1 MGCGSFSK
9 SAWHDYA
16 MRTNLSRASTTGGRG
31 SIYSASSL
39 NPEFDP
45 KNITVRECRDSADH
59 PNSMPL
65 IIGCDVTGSMSPV
78 LRSVIQGLGTLNAEL
93 QNRDM
98 NDVAVCYMGIGDC
111 AANDRA
117 PLQVTQFE
125 SDIRQ
130 AEALQKIWLE
140 QRGGSNESES
150 YILPWYF
157 AANYIK
163 ADAIDKGKRGTL
175 ITFGDECC
183 PSELTKAQIKKVFGH
198 EIQDD
203 KLTAD
208 QLLTAVSR
216 NWDVYHLI
224 IEEGNFYSNR
234 YGIDSRRQSRCE
246 QSWAFMGQNVINVS
260 DYRKLPEIIVS
271 LMAIKCGADV
281 KEVINSWDGTTAVVV
296 DHAVGKMANVST
308 GSDII
313 EFD

>member
-1 MGCGSFSK
+1 MGGGTWTK
-9 SAWHDYA
+9 SAWRDYSH
-16 MRTNLSRASTTGGRG
+16 RTSIDTASTTGGRG
-31 SIYSASSL
+31 SIYSASRL
-39 NPEFDP
+39 NPKLDP
-45 KNITVRECRDSADH
+45 KNITVRECRDNADH

-78 LRSVIQGLGTLNAEL
+78 LRSVIQGLGTLNTEL
-93 QNRDM
+93 QKRDM

-111 AANDRA
+111 AASDRA

-130 AEALQKIWLE
+130 AEALSQIWLE

-157 AANYIK
+157 AANYVQ
-163 ADAIDKGKRGTL
+163 ADAINKGKRGTL

-183 PSELTKAQIKKVFGH
+183 PTKLTKAQIEKVFGKT
-198 EIQDD
+198 IQDEE
-203 KLTAD
+203 LTAE

-216 NWDVYHLI
+216 DWDVYHLI

-234 YGIDSRRQSRCE
+234 YGIDSGRRARCD
-246 QSWAFMGQNVINVS
+246 QSWSFMGQNVLNVS
-260 DYRKLPEIIVS
+260 DYNKIPEIIVS

-281 KEVINSWDGTTAVVV
+281 KEVVKSWDGTTAMVV

-308 GSDII
+308 GTDII
-313 EFD
+313 EF

>member
-1 MGCGSFSK
+1 MGGGTWSTQS
-9 SAWHDYA
+9 WHDYSCRHA
-16 MRTNLSRASTTGGRG
+16 INTASTTGGRG

-39 NPEFDP
+39 NPELDP

-65 IIGCDVTGSMSPV
+65 IVGCDVTGSMSPV

-93 QNRDM
+93 QKRDM
-98 NDVAVCYMGIGDC
+98 TDVAVCYMGIGDC
-111 AANDRA
+111 AAHDRA

-130 AEALQKIWLE
+130 AEALSKIWLE
-140 QRGGSNESES
+140 QRGGGNDSES

-157 AANYIK
+157 AANYVK

-183 PSELTKAQIKKVFGH
+183 PPELAKAQIKKVFGH
-198 EIQDD
+198 EIQDE

-216 NWDVYHLI
+216 DWDVYHLI

-234 YGIDSRRQSRCE
+234 YGIDSGRRNRCE

-281 KEVINSWDGTTAVVV
+281 KEVINSWDDTTAVVV

-313 EFD
+313 EF